1 MRGPDLEGFRTLP
14 APVIAPA
21 ALPRPSVLP
30 AEGDEAACAHCGLPL
45 GDAPVAQ
52 DGRAFCCTGCAVVY
66 TALAEAGLDGAFYRV
81 RALGGPDARPARAVD
96 PDAHVLAEMDTPRFL
111 AEETSAVEGGAR
123 RVTLFV
129 DGVHCAA
136 CVWLAERL
144 PTELDGVSTAR
155 LDLAA
160 ARLTLTF
167 DPLRTRLS
175 DVAAWL
181 ARFGYDARP
190 ARQAATEG
198 RTAGERRML
207 VKMGVAWAL
216 AGNAMLLAFAFYSG
230 MSVEGDGP
238 LAHFARYVSLALAT
252 GSVLYA
258 GPEFFRRAWASMK
271 YAWAAR
277 SLARLHMDVPISL
290 GILVGYGQSAF
301 ATVSGRGE
309 VWFDSIMVLTAALL
323 TSRYLQLRARR
334 LAGEASDRLLSLVP
348 ALARRL
354 TAGGSDAS
362 VDASDLVHADEL
374 APGDRVL
381 VQPGEV
387 VPVDGVVLSGAST
400 LDNAVLTGESRPE
413 AVEAGQRVEAGA
425 TNLTGALVVT
435 VEAAGGDT
443 RVGKLL
449 AFVREA
455 DAARAP
461 TALLADRLG
470 GWFVG
475 IVLVLAA
482 VTFAVWLPAGPD
494 VALHHVVAL
503 LVISCPC
510 ALGMATPLAF
520 AVGAG
525 RAARAGLFVKRE
537 DAFEALPKATAVV
550 LDKTGT
556 LTEGR
561 MALVEMEGD
570 AEALVLAAVLE
581 RTSLHPIARA
591 LERAAPQAA
600 RLPDPDDV
608 VASAGDGLAGW
619 VGARYVRVGRPAWVL
634 AFADDPDGLAAA
646 LDRFAAE
653 GLTPVAVAVDDRLV
667 LALGLGDALRPD
679 ARAFVERLGRE
690 GRAAYLLSGDHPDV
704 AARVGAALGLPPGHV
719 VGGASPEDKRA
730 FVERLA
736 ATDTVVMVGD
746 GVNDAAALQA
756 AHVGVSVGGGALAAR
771 MAAPVFALTP
781 GLAPLERLFD
791 GARRVVATVRV
802 ALALS
807 FAYNVLGALAAMAGL
822 VTPLVAAVAMP
833 LSSLA
838 VIALAIGQ
846 RSFRTPPSTPPGKN

>member
-1 MRGPDLEGFRTLP
+1 VIDTLS
-14 APVIAPA
+14 APA
-21 ALPRPSVLP
+21 EPTVAPDTP
-30 AEGDEAACAHCGLPL
+30 CAHCGLPVT
-45 GDAPVAQ
+45 DAPVLQ
-52 DGRAFCCTGCAVVY
+52 HGHAFCCTGCAVVFD
-66 TALAEAGLDGAFYRV
+66 ALSQAGLDGSYYRV
-81 RALGGPDARPARAVD
+81 RALDTSAARPAQAVA

-111 AEETSAVEGGAR
+111 AEETTAVEGGDR

-144 PTELDGVSTAR
+144 PAELDGVHAAR

-167 DPLRTRLS
+167 DPLRVPLS
-175 DVAAWL
+175 AVAAWL

-198 RTAGERRML
+198 RTAAERRML
-207 VKMGVAWAL
+207 TKMGIAWAL

-230 MSVEGDGP
+230 LSVDTDGG
-238 LAHFARYVSLALAT
+238 LAHFARYLSLALAT
-252 GSVLYA
+252 ASVAYA
-258 GPEFFRRAWASMK
+258 GMEFFRRAWASIRF
-271 YAWAAR
+271 AWHDR

-290 GILVGYGQSAF
+290 GILVGYAQSAW
-301 ATVSGRGE
+301 ATITGHGE
-309 VWFDSIMVLTAALL
+309 VWFDSILVLTAALL

-334 LAGEASDRLLSLVP
+334 LAGEASDRLLALVP
-348 ALARRL
+348 ALARRVEHDG
-354 TAGGSDAS
+354 TEA
-362 VDASDLVHADEL
+362 LVHADEL
-374 APGDRVL
+374 AHDDRVL

-387 VPVDGVVLSGAST
+387 VPVDGRVVEGASS

-413 AVEAGQRVEAGA
+413 AVRSGERVQAGA
-425 TNLTGALVVT
+425 TNLSAPLVVA
-435 VEAAGGDT
+435 VEATGDAT
-443 RVGKLL
+443 RVGQLL
-449 AFVREA
+449 AFVRAA

-475 IVLVLAA
+475 TVLILAA
-482 VTFAVWLPAGPD
+482 AAFLLGLPHGPD
-494 VALHHVVAL
+494 VALHRVVAL

-525 RAARAGLFVKRE
+525 RAARTGLFVKRE
-537 DAFEALPKATAVV
+537 DAFEALPKTTAVV

-561 MALVEMEGD
+561 MTVVETAGS
-570 AEALVLAAVLE
+570 AEALALAAALE

-591 LERAAPQAA
+591 VERAAPPN
-600 RLPDPDDV
+600 LPNATDV
-608 VASAGDGLAGW
+608 TAEAGSGLSGW
-619 VGARYVRVGRPAWVL
+619 VGGRFVQVGRPAWIAASDPQSL
-634 AFADDPDGLAAA
+634 ADA
-646 LDRFAAE
+646 LDRFSAD
-653 GLTPVAVAVDDRLV
+653 GLTPVAVAVDGRLA
-667 LALGLGDALRPD
+667 LALGLGDALRPEAPAFLKRL
-679 ARAFVERLGRE
+679 ARDGRT
-690 GRAAYLLSGDHPDV
+690 AYLLSGDHPSV
-704 AARVGAALGLPPGHV
+704 AARVGAALGLPEERV
-719 VGGASPEDKRA
+719 LGGVSPEGKRA

-736 ATDTVVMVGD
+736 QTETVAMVGD

-771 MAAPVFALTP
+771 MAAPVFALHP

-791 GARRVVATVRV
+791 GSARVMGAVR
-802 ALALS
+802 AGLALS
-807 FAYNVLGALAAMAGL
+807 FAYNVAGALAAMAGL

-838 VIALAIGQ
+838 VIGIVIGQ
-846 RSFRTPPSTPPGKN
+846 RSFGRATAGS

>member
-1 MRGPDLEGFRTLP
+1 MTDTLS
-14 APVIAPA
+14 APA
-21 ALPRPSVLP
+21 EPTATPFVSPDTP
-30 AEGDEAACAHCGLPL
+30 CAHCGLPVT
-45 GDAPVAQ
+45 DAPVLQ
-52 DGRAFCCTGCAVVY
+52 HERAFCCTGCAVVY
-66 TALAEAGLDGAFYRV
+66 DALAQAGLEGTYYRV
-81 RALGGPDARPARAVD
+81 RALDPVGARPAQTVS

-111 AEETSAVEGGAR
+111 AEETTAVDGGDR

-144 PTELDGVSTAR
+144 PAELDGVRDAR

-167 DPLRTRLS
+167 DPERVPLS

-190 ARQAATEG
+190 ARHAATEG
-198 RTAGERRML
+198 RTAAERRML
-207 VKMGVAWAL
+207 TKMGIAWAL

-230 MSVEGDGP
+230 MSVDTDGG
-238 LAHFARYVSLALAT
+238 LAHFARYLSLALAT
-252 GSVLYA
+252 ASVAYA
-258 GPEFFRRAWASMK
+258 GVEFFRRAWASVRF
-271 YAWAAR
+271 AWRDR

-290 GILVGYGQSAF
+290 GILVGYTQSAW
-301 ATVSGRGE
+301 ATVTGRGE
-309 VWFDSIMVLTAALL
+309 VWFDSILVLTAALL

-334 LAGEASDRLLSLVP
+334 LAGEASDRLLALVP
-348 ALARRL
+348 ALARRM
-354 TAGGSDAS
+354 
-362 VDASDLVHADEL
+362 VDDGAEALVHADEL
-374 APGDRVL
+374 ALGDRVL
-381 VQPGEV
+381 VLPGEV
-387 VPVDGVVLSGAST
+387 VPVDGVVLDGASA

-413 AVEAGQRVEAGA
+413 AVQRGERVQAGA
-425 TNLTGALVVT
+425 TNLSAPLVVA
-435 VEAAGGDT
+435 VEAAGDAT
-443 RVGKLL
+443 RVGQLL
-449 AFVREA
+449 AFVRDT

-475 IVLVLAA
+475 TVLALAA
-482 VTFAVWLPAGPD
+482 VTFVVALPLGSD
-494 VALHHVVAL
+494 VALHRVVAL

-525 RAARAGLFVKRE
+525 RAARTGLFVKRE

-561 MALVEMEGD
+561 MAVVDTAGD
-570 AEALVLAAVLE
+570 PSSLPLAAALE

-591 LERAAPQAA
+591 VERAAP
-600 RLPDPDDV
+600 RSNLPDATDV
-608 VASAGDGLAGW
+608 TAEAGSGLSGW
-619 VGARYVRVGRPAWVL
+619 VDGRFVQIGRPAWI
-634 AFADDPDGLAAA
+634 ADAASDPDDLADA
-646 LDRFAAE
+646 LNRFSAD
-653 GLTPVAVAVDDRLV
+653 GLTPVAVAVDGRLA
-667 LALGLGDALRPD
+667 LALGLGDALRPEAPAFL
-679 ARAFVERLGRE
+679 ARLARE

-704 AARVGAALGLPPGHV
+704 AARVGAALGLPPERV
-719 VGGASPEDKRA
+719 LGGVSPEAKRA

-736 ATDTVVMVGD
+736 QTETVAMVGD

-791 GARRVVATVRV
+791 GSARVMAAVR
-802 ALALS
+802 AGLALS
-807 FAYNVLGALAAMAGL
+807 FAYNVAGALAAMAGL

-838 VIALAIGQ
+838 VIGIAVGQ
-846 RSFRTPPSTPPGKN
+846 RSFGRPSNEG